1 MKVELFIPCFIDQCF
16 PDTAMNTVKVLEKLG
31 CEVIYNPQQTCCGQP
46 AFNSGFWD
54 EAKEVGQKFLNDFS
68 EEHYI
73 VSPSASCTGMIKNYY
88 TDLFLNSAAHNKCR
102 AVQQHMHELSDFIV
116 NVLKKENVGAALKGR
131 AVYHSSCA
139 SLRECKIKEEPL
151 RLLSQVEGLEL
162 VDLPHADTCCG
173 FGGTFAVKFEAI
185 SAAMAEQK
193 IENVMNCE
201 VEYIVS
207 TDVSC
212 LLHLQG
218 YIDKHHLP
226 LKTLH
231 IADVLATGS

>member
-1 MKVELFIPCFIDQCF
+1 
-16 PDTAMNTVKVLEKLG
+16 
-31 CEVIYNPQQTCCGQP
+31 
-46 AFNSGFWD
+46 
-54 EAKEVGQKFLNDFS
+54 
-68 EEHYI
+68 
-73 VSPSASCTGMIKNYY
+73 MIKNYY

-139 SLRECKIKEEPL
+139 SLRECKINDEPL

-201 VEYIVS
+201 VEYIIS
-207 TDVSC
+207 TRSEERRVGKECRSRRW
-212 LLHLQG
+212 QA
-218 YIDKHHLP
+218 P
-226 LKTLH
+226 
-231 IADVLATGS
+231 